1 MSTRRLSEL
10 LAAVPNLISSPAD
23 DPAVTAPIEEDSRQ
37 VKPGGLFVARRG
49 LSTDG
54 HDYIQAAVDN
64 GAAAVIGELSPDQ
77 VDISIPYVQV
87 REGGEA
93 LAYLAAAYYGFPSRR
108 LVMIGV
114 TGTDGK
120 TTTSNLIFSVL
131 RKAGLRA
138 GMISTI
144 KAVIG
149 DEEMPTGLHVTTP
162 PAPEI
167 QMYLARMVEAGLTH
181 CVLEATSHGLAQ
193 HRVSACDFDLAVVT
207 NIQHEHLDFHG
218 TWEHYRESKA
228 MLFHHLMAGT
238 RKPGMPKTSVVN
250 LDDGPNAGF
259 LLDIPAD
266 RHLSYSLLPEQ
277 KADISV
283 KQVDYRPAST
293 GIEIALPDG
302 GMVNIQ
308 SALVGDF
315 NVSNI
320 LAAVS
325 ACYSL
330 DIPLHQIKAG
340 IEAVDA
346 ISGRMERI
354 DEEQD
359 FLAIVDFAHTPNA
372 LKQALRA
379 ARLMIP
385 PEGRVIA
392 VFGCAGLRDP
402 AKRVMM
408 GQIAAE
414 LADLTVITAEDPRTE
429 SLDEI
434 LATTAGTMAESGGKE
449 GETFWRVPDRGRAIF
464 EAVRMAAPGD
474 IVIACGK
481 GHEQSMCFG
490 TVEYPWDDRQAMRSA
505 LQGAPLKTL
514 PTA

>member
-1 MSTRRLSEL
+1 M
-10 LAAVPNLISSPAD
+10 PNLIAAPAG
-23 DPAVTAPIEEDSRQ
+23 DPAVTAPVEEDSRR

-64 GAAAVIGELSPDQ
+64 GAAAVVGELPPDQ
-77 VDISIPYVQV
+77 VDSSVPYVRV

-93 LAYLAAAYYGFPSRR
+93 LAHLAAAYYGFPSRR

-131 RKAGLRA
+131 QKAGIRA

-162 PAPEI
+162 PAPEV

-193 HRVSACDFDLAVVT
+193 RRVSACDFDLAVVT

-228 MLFHHLMAGT
+228 MLFRHLMAGA
-238 RKPGMPKTSVVN
+238 RKAGVAKTAVIN
-250 LDDGPNAGF
+250 RDDEPNADY
-259 LLDIPAD
+259 LLSIPAD
-266 RHLSYSLLPEQ
+266 RHLTYTLSPERE
-277 KADISV
+277 ADIAA
-283 KQVDYRPAST
+283 KRVDYRPAST
-293 GIEIALPDG
+293 GIEIALPAG

-308 SALVGDF
+308 SALIGDF

-325 ACYSL
+325 ACYGL
-330 DIPLHQIKAG
+330 DIPSDQIKAG

-346 ISGRMERI
+346 IPGRMERI
-354 DEEQD
+354 DEGQE
-359 FLAIVDFAHTPNA
+359 FLAVVDFAHTPNA

-385 PEGRVIA
+385 PAGRVIA

-408 GQIAAE
+408 GQVAAE

-434 LATTAGTMAESGGKE
+434 LATTAEVIKESGGKE
-449 GETFWRVPDRGRAIF
+449 KETFWRIPDRGEAIYR
-464 EAVRMAAPGD
+464 AVRMAGPGD
-474 IVIACGK
+474 IVVACGK

-505 LQGAPLKTL
+505 LRGSPLQTL